1 MPEHA
6 GLWSP
11 GRRALTIGLVLNVTI
26 VASEALAVSTIMPIV
41 AKDLGNNRD
50 LYGWV
55 FSGFFLGSLI
65 GIVIAGALIDRG
77 GLVRPFVLGLGLFSA
92 GLVVG
97 GLAPTML
104 VLVAGRG
111 LPGAGAGAGARGCAP
126 LAPAGGS

>member
-77 GLVRPFVLGLGLFSA
+77 GLVRPFVPGLTLCSTRLIVCGP
-92 GLVVG
+92 G
-97 GLAPTML
+97 PTIA
-104 VLVAGRG
+104 V
-111 LPGAGAGAGARGCAP
+111 
-126 LAPAGGS
+126 S